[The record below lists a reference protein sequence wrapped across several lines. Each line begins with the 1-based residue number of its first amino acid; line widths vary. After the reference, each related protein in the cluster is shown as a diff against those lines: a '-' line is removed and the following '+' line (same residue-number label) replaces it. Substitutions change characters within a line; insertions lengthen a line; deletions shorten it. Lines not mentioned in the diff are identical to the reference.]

1 MQSGFAFRCC
11 FALVSILAAS
21 QAAMATDAAAFHAA
35 KPVWPAGREK
45 EMNLQVG
52 FRAVIE
58 KPAEAKQAVVLR
70 VAAASFYRATVNGQ
84 FVAAGPARA
93 AHGFYR
99 IDEVDIS
106 HWLGPGR
113 NVVAIEVAGYN
124 VNGFYLLDQPSFC
137 QAEVVAGGRV
147 LAATE
152 CQPRGTVPFSGRR
165 SASLPENRDS
175 AFAAG
180 PAEGK
185 FAATVLDYRL
195 QKVQRYSFSR
205 PFIEFYRIKPGWDA
219 WRRDPA
225 ATRRRGARWPS
236 NRAGNSCPAASYIPS
251 MRPVSHRQH
260 RRRQSRAPWQRSAIP
275 GSSARWPPTARR

>member
-11 FALVSILAAS
+11 FALVSILAAVP
-21 QAAMATDAAAFHAA
+21 AATAAEAVAFQRA

-70 VAAASFYRATVNGQ
+70 VAAASFFRATVNGQ

-99 IDEVDIS
+99 IDEVDITR
-106 HWLGPGR
+106 WLGPGR

-137 QAEVVAGGRV
+137 QAEVVAGDRV

-175 AFAAG
+175 PFAAG

-225 ATRRRGARWPS
+225 ATVAAAQLAEQPGGQLLPRRVLYPEYAVLRPVGSVAAGKSSAWPS
-236 NRAGNSCPAASYIPS
+236 
-251 MRPVSHRQH
+251 
-260 RRRQSRAPWQRSAIP
+260 SAIP
-275 GSSARWPPTARR
+275 GSSARWPRTARQ